1 MRIREKLKGYPKE
14 ISPEPGVT
22 VVGSRHSKKKTDVLE
37 SGSVQ
42 QQLSPEGRENA
53 REEAEEFYEYV
64 LSTVPPGGII
74 TLSSSTIDRA
84 VETRDIFV
92 ETMRELA
99 REQRGILL
107 VHRYRRDSSPHSDRE
122 FRRATEDSY
131 FRYIVVDAEPDEDL
145 GYRRDEDDNIE
156 PFNGAMEFFNDEH
169 FVSMILAVTPEE
181 LPALIQHFI
190 SEVEQRNGKPLTQE
204 ARDELRTR
212 ISFQIVHFITHNK
225 KTPEELVA
233 HQLGGVERSIADAFQ
248 SRPDRRHV
256 LHLIQ
261 HAPGLSFLA
270 LALSGQEISFK
281 NYDALGDY
289 QHYLEAM
296 SYDVDTEGRVLVT
309 NFRTHTSNIEPILI
323 RDVIDSLYQKAELR
337 KKAWKK
343 FFSHPLNGVM

>member
-1 MRIREKLKGYPKE
+1 MSEKLKGYPKE

-22 VVGSRHSKKKTDVLE
+22 VVGSRHSNKKTDVLE
-37 SGSVQ
+37 SESVQ

-53 REEAEEFYEYV
+53 REEAKEFFEYV
-64 LSTVPPGGII
+64 LSTVPPGGIV
-74 TLSSSTIDRA
+74 TFSSSTLDRA

-92 ETMRELA
+92 ETLRELA

-107 VHRYRRDSSPHSDRE
+107 VRRYRHDGSPRPDKE
-122 FRRATEDSY
+122 FQSETKSLH

-145 GYRRDEDDNIE
+145 GYRRDENDNVSH
-156 PFNGAMEFFNDEH
+156 FNGAMEFFNDEH
-169 FVSMILAVTPEE
+169 FVSMIWAVTPEE
-181 LPALIQHFI
+181 LPALIQRFVY
-190 SEVEQRNGKPLTQE
+190 EAEQKSGRVFTPDE
-204 ARDELRTR
+204 RDELSDR
-212 ISFQIVHFITHNK
+212 IALQIDLYLAHNK

-233 HQLGGVERSIADAFQ
+233 HQLEGIERSIADAFQ

-296 SYDVDTEGRVLVT
+296 SYDVDPDGRVLVT
-309 NFRTHTSNIEPILI
+309 NFRTHTSSIEPILI
-323 RDVIDSLYQKAELR
+323 RDVIDSLYKKAELR
-337 KKAWKK
+337 KEAWKE
-343 FFSHPLNGVM
+343 FFSRPLAEAA